1 MKKRIL
7 ICVAHP
13 DDEVLGCG
21 GVIQHHKLKGDQV
34 YCLSLTNGVSA
45 RDYNSKII
53 QKKVLER
60 KKCAITSA
68 KVLGFK
74 WLDLTQKF
82 EDNRLDK
89 YQLLDVVK
97 FIEKAK
103 KKVNPHIIYTHN
115 QSDLSID
122 HKVIYNAVITAFR
135 PQDKEIWQEILTF
148 EIPSSTDFNPDDNFK
163 PNYIIDIKKFIKKKI
178 KAFSLYKEEV
188 RKYPHSRSLKGIETL
203 AKIRG
208 LQNGIEYGE
217 AFQIVKK
224 IKR

>member
-21 GVIQHHKLKGDQV
+21 GVIQYHKLKGDQV

-45 RDYNSKII
+45 RNYSSKII
-53 QKKVLER
+53 QKKIFDR
-60 KKCAITSA
+60 KKNAIHSA

-74 WLDLTQKF
+74 WLDLKQKF

-89 YQLLDVVK
+89 YDLLDVIKV
-97 FIEKAK
+97 IEIAK
-103 KKVNPHIIYTHN
+103 KKINPHIIYTHN
-115 QSDLSID
+115 KTDLSID
-122 HKVIYNAVITAFR
+122 HKVTYNAVVTAFR
-135 PQDKEIWQEILTF
+135 PQDKEIWQEILAF
-148 EIPSSTDFNPDDNFK
+148 EIPSSTDFNPGADFK
-163 PNYIIDIKKFIKKKI
+163 PNYVIDIKKFIKKKL
-178 KAFSLYKEEV
+178 KAFSLYREEV

>member
-21 GVIQHHKLKGDQV
+21 GVIQHHKRKGDQV

-53 QKKVLER
+53 KKKVLDR
-60 KKCAITSA
+60 KKCSIISA

-74 WLDLTQKF
+74 WLDSTQKF

-89 YQLLDVVK
+89 YELLDVVK
-97 FIEKAK
+97 YIEKAK
-103 KKVNPHIIYTHN
+103 KKINPHIIYTHN
-115 QSDLSID
+115 KSDLSID

-148 EIPSSTDFNPDDNFK
+148 EIPSSTDFNPDGNFK

-208 LQNGIEYGE
+208 LQNGIEYAE

>member
-1 MKKRIL
+1 MIRSGK
-7 ICVAHP
+7 
-13 DDEVLGCG
+13 
-21 GVIQHHKLKGDQV
+21 
-34 YCLSLTNGVSA
+34 
-45 RDYNSKII
+45 
-53 QKKVLER
+53 
-60 KKCAITSA
+60 
-68 KVLGFK
+68 K
-74 WLDLTQKF
+74 WLDLNQKF

-103 KKVNPHIIYTHN
+103 NKVNPHIIYTHN
-115 QSDLSID
+115 KSDLSID